1 MEPKIF
7 LIWTCS
13 FIFAAT
19 GIITLLGLVNM
30 IKIDKRY
37 LSKLFVSLILEIV
50 AIGILAFKDGL
61 TPDKIESTNKVITNK
76 AWIVTTRIQFYDKNG
91 KLKPNQ
97 AQLIQDINIDQIS
110 PSIIV
115 VKNEKRVQF
124 WAIGTDKTGRDINLT
139 FSDSRHIFSDIPY
152 NLKSDSIIRINE
164 NDNEIFIPT
173 INLYEP
179 DTIYSPSTNTLKS
192 TSNGPEIKIP

>member
-19 GIITLLGLVNM
+19 GIITLLGLVNI
-30 IKIDKRY
+30 IKIDKSY
-37 LSKLFVSLILEIV
+37 LNKLFASLILEIV
-50 AIGILAFKDGL
+50 AIGILAFKDSL
-61 TPDKIESTNKVITNK
+61 SPAHVETNKVVANK
-76 AWIVTTRIQFYDKNG
+76 AWIVTTKIEFYDKDG

-97 AQLIQDINIDQIS
+97 AKLIQDLKIDQIS

-115 VKNEKRVQF
+115 VKNERRIQF

-139 FSDSRHIFSDIPY
+139 FSDSRHVFSDFPY
-152 NLKSDSIIRINE
+152 NLKSDSIIKINE
-164 NDNEIFIPT
+164 NDAEIIIPT
-173 INLYEP
+173 ICLYEP
-179 DTIYSPSTNTLKS
+179 DTVYSPSINTLIS
-192 TSNGPEIKIP
+192 TSNGPQIKIP

>member
-19 GIITLLGLVNM
+19 GIITLLGLVNL
-30 IKIDKRY
+30 IKIDKSY
-37 LSKLFVSLILEIV
+37 LNKLFISLILEIV
-50 AIGILAFKDGL
+50 AIGILAFKENFS
-61 TPDKIESTNKVITNK
+61 PAKIETTAKAATNK
-76 AWIVTTRIQFYDKNG
+76 AWIVTTKIQFFDKDG

-97 AQLIQDINIDQIS
+97 DKLVQYINIEQIS

-115 VKNEKRVQF
+115 VKNERRVQF

-139 FSDSRHIFSDIPY
+139 FSDSRHIFSDFPY
-152 NLKSDSIIRINE
+152 NLKSDSIIQINE
-164 NDNEIFIPT
+164 NDNEILIPT

-179 DTIYSPSTNTLKS
+179 DTTYSPSINNLKS

>member
-19 GIITLLGLVNM
+19 GIITLLGLVNI
-30 IKIDKRY
+30 IKIDKSY
-37 LSKLFVSLILEIV
+37 LNKLFASLILEIV
-50 AIGILAFKDGL
+50 AIGILAFKDSL
-61 TPDKIESTNKVITNK
+61 TPEKNENANKIAPNK

-97 AQLIQDINIDQIS
+97 DKLVQDIKIDQIS

-124 WAIGTDKTGRDINLT
+124 WAIATDKTGRDINLT
-139 FSDSRHIFSDIPY
+139 FSDSRHIFSDFPY
-152 NLKSDSIIRINE
+152 NLKSDSIIKINE
-164 NDNEIFIPT
+164 IDGEIIIPT
-173 INLYEP
+173 ISLYEP
-179 DTIYSPSTNTLKS
+179 DTVYSPSINTLKS
-192 TSNGPEIKIP
+192 TSNGPKIKIP

>member
-19 GIITLLGLVNM
+19 GIITLLGLVNI
-30 IKIDKRY
+30 IKIDKSY
-37 LSKLFVSLILEIV
+37 LNKLFASLILEIV
-50 AIGILAFKDGL
+50 AIGILAFKDSL
-61 TPDKIESTNKVITNK
+61 TPAKIETNKVVTNR
-76 AWIVTTRIQFYDKNG
+76 AWIVTTKIQFFDKNG
-91 KLKPNQ
+91 KLKPDQ
-97 AQLIQDINIDQIS
+97 AKLIQDLKIDQIS

-139 FSDSRHIFSDIPY
+139 FSDSRHIFSDFPY
-152 NLKSDSIIRINE
+152 NLKSDSIIKINE
-164 NDNEIFIPT
+164 SDAEIQIPT
-173 INLYEP
+173 ISLYEP
-179 DTIYSPSTNTLKS
+179 DTVYSPIIKTLKS
-192 TSNGPEIKIP
+192 TSNGPKIKIH

>member
-13 FIFAAT
+13 IIFAAT

-30 IKIDKRY
+30 IKIDKSY
-37 LSKLFVSLILEIV
+37 LNKLFVSLILEIV
-50 AIGILAFKDGL
+50 AIGILAFRENFS
-61 TPDKIESTNKVITNK
+61 PAKVETQAKAATNK
-76 AWIVTTRIQFYDKNG
+76 AWIVTTKIQFYDKNG
-91 KLKPNQ
+91 NLKPNQ
-97 AQLIQDINIDQIS
+97 SKLVQDLKIEQIS

-115 VKNEKRVQF
+115 VKNERRVQF

-139 FSDSRHIFSDIPY
+139 FSDSRHIFSDFPY

-164 NDNEIFIPT
+164 SENEILIPT

-179 DTIYSPSTNTLKS
+179 DTAYSPSINALKS